1 MAVATEPT
9 PSFPVADGQQL
20 NVPSMPEVQQT
31 ISLASVSE
39 ALEQLSQTPG
49 QPRGQPQ
56 QQQQQGPSQ
65 SSPTGQKTQGTLW
78 N

>member
-1 MAVATEPT
+1 MAGASEPT

-49 QPRGQPQ
+49 QPRSQT
-56 QQQQQGPSQ
+56 QQQGPSQ
-65 SSPTGQKTQGTLW
+65 TSPTGQKTQGTLW